1 MDEQDRR
8 NGEPVEDAAIE
19 PEIRVG
25 DTAPES
31 GVQPPTGAAP
41 ESEAPQE
48 VGSVAATTDGVQPTG
63 SADGQPTTVMPEAP
77 GAPSPLPQAV
87 AGPTL
92 TLSSRAK
99 RYRVPAAAAAIALVV
114 GGVAGGL
121 IGYGVPRGVDAVNAG
136 QFGPDSTTGYGGFGG
151 QGQGQGGPGSS
162 SGQGSD
168 GSGQSSDGS
177 GSDGTDGSQNGF
189 GPGSGQGGPGFGQ
202 GGQGQGGQGQG
213 GSSQGGSGQSDSGQS
228 GSGPGSGGSESG
240 GSGSGSGSD
249 SSDTSSS
256 STGSGASDS

>member
-19 PEIRVG
+19 PEVRVG

-41 ESEAPQE
+41 ESDAPQV
-48 VGSVAATTDGVQPTG
+48 VGSVAATTDGVQPTR
-63 SADGQPTTVMPEAP
+63 SADEQPTTVMPEAP

-87 AGPTL
+87 VGPTL

-151 QGQGQGGPGSS
+151 QGQGQGGPGS
-162 SGQGSD
+162 GSD
-168 GSGQSSDGS
+168 SGSGSGQSSDGQNSDGS
-177 GSDGTDGSQNGF
+177 GSDGTGGSQNGF

-202 GGQGQGGQGQG
+202 GGPGQG

-228 GSGPGSGGSESG
+228 DSGSGSGGSDSG

-256 STGSGASDS
+256 STGSGTSDS